1 MTPSQFSA
9 FSLKDQAAF
18 LKTFRAVYNENRANA
33 KLARA
38 SVAQAKATAKAEK
51 QAAAIVKAQARLQ
64 KLLEKQ
70 ARPVGTKAAKA
81 NRKAGT
87 VKVFNPEEIAEA
99 NAIAQA
105 ITAKKAKA
113 SEAANA

>member
-1 MTPSQFSA
+1 MLAHQFNA
-9 FSLKDQAAF
+9 LSLKDQASTIKQLRAF
-18 LKTFRAVYNENRANA
+18 YTENRAAA

-70 ARPVGTKAAKA
+70 AQPVGSKAIKA
-81 NRKAGT
+81 NKRPSKAVVTYGSED
-87 VKVFNPEEIAEA
+87 NQIAA
-99 NAIAQA
+99 AIL
-105 ITAKKAKA
+105 AKKAKA
-113 SEAANA
+113 

>member
-9 FSLKDQAAF
+9 LSLKDQAAT

-70 ARPVGTKAAKA
+70 AQPVGSKAIKA
-81 NRKAGT
+81 NKRPSKAVVTYGSED
-87 VKVFNPEEIAEA
+87 NQIAA
-99 NAIAQA
+99 AIL
-105 ITAKKAKA
+105 AKKAKA
-113 SEAANA
+113 